1 MITRPDKFQLANSFT
16 ATGGNQIIT
25 FGFKPDLI
33 VSKARNQSYA
43 WDWEDIVRGGGFK
56 LRSNAPDA
64 QTDYSSNAPIREWR
78 INGVRCSSNMNAT
91 YGTTNSVSYGFV
103 AGGNEIPNYGAISF
117 DGTGDYLTLASTSAF
132 RGHSGYTIDGW
143 IYVVAAPANNN
154 GEAIFDTGSGG
165 SDPELNVMA
174 DGSGNIKLYESLSN
188 NSNWNGG
195 APYMQRYRWYYFKQ
209 TVEGSS
215 ATDAAAVNKLYID
228 GQLGVQ
234 NTINLSGR
242 TASSAAA
249 IGGRTNGTVLATM
262 ILSNLRYRS
271 IVDNSTDIP
280 TEPFTSDSDTVL
292 LCCNGIAPGDGSA
305 NAADSTTTPST
316 ITKQGNPGNANIDVF
331 GRFTKDGVQYSSA
344 SAAGLATGGDN
355 ITPTAASIGTK
366 TGFSIVTW
374 NTESLSGTK
383 IVDTGLGKKPDFVIT
398 KVLDQSDDWLTFHNG
413 ISSTESFVL
422 NGNRAKLSNAAYAHT
437 FNDDGTIS
445 GLPVGG
451 SNWWISSKT
460 YVFYSWCNIPGK
472 QKFGSY
478 EANNNANGPFIE
490 LGFRPAVLWVKRAD
504 DTGSWYVLDNKRD
517 TYNRVYRSV
526 NLNSN
531 STEDSSTGSSDY
543 LDFLSNGF
551 KARIAEGSINGT
563 NTYCYCA
570 WAESPVSNLYGGQSN
585 AR

>member
-1 MITRPDKFQLANSFT
+1 M
-16 ATGGNQIIT
+16 
-25 FGFKPDLI
+25 
-33 VSKARNQSYA
+33 
-43 WDWEDIVRGGGFK
+43 
-56 LRSNAPDA
+56 RSNAPDA
-64 QTDYSSNAPIREWR
+64 QTDYCANAPIREWR
-78 INGVRCSSNMNAT
+78 MDGVRCSSNMNAT
-91 YGTTNSVSYGFV
+91 YTGGGTTNSVSYGFV

-143 IYVVAAPANNN
+143 IYIIGAPANNN
-154 GEAIFDTGSGG
+154 GYIIFDTGSGG

-174 DGSGNIKLYESLSN
+174 DGSGNLKLYESLSN
-188 NSNWNGG
+188 NTNWDGG
-195 APYMQRYRWYYFKQ
+195 APYMQRYRWHYFKQ
-209 TVEGSS
+209 TVEGTADDDS
-215 ATDAAAVNKLYID
+215 AAVNKLYID

-234 NTINLSGR
+234 NTVNLSGR
-242 TASSAAA
+242 TASSTAA

-262 ILSNLRYRS
+262 ILSNFRYRS
-271 IVDNSTDIP
+271 VVDNSTDIP

-292 LCCNGIAPGDGSA
+292 LCCNGIAPGSG
-305 NAADSTTTPST
+305 NADPTDSTTTPST
-316 ITKQGNPGNANIDVF
+316 ITKNGNPGNANIDIF

-383 IVDTGLGKKPDFVIT
+383 SIDTGLGKKPDFVIT

-413 ISSTESFVL
+413 ISSTESFIL
-422 NGNRAKLSNAAYAHT
+422 NGNRDKLSNAAYAHT

-451 SNWWISSKT
+451 SNWWISSRT

-472 QKFGSY
+472 QKFGAY
-478 EANNNANGPFIE
+478 EANNDADGPFIE
-490 LGFRPAVLWVKRAD
+490 LGFRPAILWVKRAD
-504 DTGSWYVLDNKRD
+504 ATGSWYILDNKRD
-517 TYNRVYRSV
+517 TFNRVYKTISP
-526 NLNSN
+526 NQTA
-531 STEDSSTGSSDY
+531 TEDTTTGATDY
-543 LDFLSNGF
+543 CDFLSNGF
-551 KARIAEGSINGT
+551 KPRIAEGSINGT

-570 WAESPVSNLYGGQSN
+570 WAESPFSNLYGGQSLG
-585 AR
+585 R